1 MSYGNVIFTYDE
13 IGNPLT
19 YYNGTSYTFGWEG
32 RQLKSATR
40 GSTSFSFTYNDEG
53 IRTSK
58 VVGGVEHTYILDGSQ
73 IAAEI
78 WGSNIL
84 VYLYDSNG
92 APIGMQYRFA
102 GTSYTWETYW
112 FAKNSQG
119 DIVAIYSNDGTKI
132 LSYTYDAWGNHE
144 VEYHVSS
151 NNVVHYNPFRYRG
164 YYFDEDLGMYYL
176 QSRYYDPA
184 IGRFISPDSVDYLGA
199 DGDLTTYNLYDYCG
213 NNPVMYDDPSG
224 HIVLSALFS
233 GAIIGFAIGFIT
245 SVVEQSL
252 SSDGE
257 ENNIDLLEAAYDGVI
272 GAINGALAASPI
284 NATISIIA
292 SAAIG
297 GGSSVLEDLL
307 FNDGKVD
314 WVKAGVSTIVGA
326 VSGFISG
333 PGADC
338 KSGGSQVT
346 KFINSRDVLDKT
358 IENGTK
364 HVISRQTNAMNKHI
378 NQLVISAGRY
388 LGANAVSFMFNMH

>member
-1 MSYGNVIFTYDE
+1 MSYQNVIFTYDE

-32 RQLKSATR
+32 RRLTSATR
-40 GSTSFSFTYNDEG
+40 GATSFSFTYNDEG

-58 VVGGVEHTYILDGSQ
+58 VVNGVEHTYILDGSQ

-112 FAKNSQG
+112 FEKNLQG

-151 NNVVHYNPFRYRG
+151 NNVVQYNPFRYRG

-184 IGRFISPDSVDYLGA
+184 IGRFINADSMISSANGSLD
-199 DGDLTTYNLYDYCG
+199 G
-213 NNPVMYDDPSG
+213 NNLFAYCNNNPTNLTDASGNWPFWGIVTFVFIIVTVINHTENICNKAEIDEELPEKLTNEEADVLIKNCVSHIEQEKNVSIDVTINDNDIVITNSYLITDKYDRQYISSVIARTEGVTRSAGNLSAEWFGHNVMYIFPSTRNSTKDVNLDKVG
-224 HIVLSALFS
+224 DERDWVRF
-233 GAIIGFAIGFIT
+233 GT
-245 SVVEQSL
+245 K
-252 SSDGE
+252 
-257 ENNIDLLEAAYDGVI
+257 LLE
-272 GAINGALAASPI
+272 
-284 NATISIIA
+284 
-292 SAAIG
+292 
-297 GGSSVLEDLL
+297 VLGWE
-307 FNDGKVD
+307 
-314 WVKAGVSTIVGA
+314 
-326 VSGFISG
+326 
-333 PGADC
+333 
-338 KSGGSQVT
+338 
-346 KFINSRDVLDKT
+346 
-358 IENGTK
+358 
-364 HVISRQTNAMNKHI
+364 
-378 NQLVISAGRY
+378 
-388 LGANAVSFMFNMH
+388 